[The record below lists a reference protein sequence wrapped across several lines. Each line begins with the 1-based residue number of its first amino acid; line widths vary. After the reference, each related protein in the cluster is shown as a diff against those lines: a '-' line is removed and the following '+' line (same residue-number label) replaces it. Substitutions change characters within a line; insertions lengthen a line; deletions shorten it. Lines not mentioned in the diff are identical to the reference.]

1 MAVYLAQVFIAVAML
16 MALYAIRSFY
26 LEFKNQ
32 FTENARVSMEDLFLF
47 IDPAAIIRL
56 NLALL
61 LLLPS
66 FVWFL
71 TGAWPLALLVALLT
85 AAMPRIAY
93 VALKARRL
101 QRINEQMPDALAML
115 ASALRAGS
123 SLQMGLTLLV
133 NESPAPISQEFSM
146 VLRAQRLGMA
156 LEDALEG
163 LGKRLNIEDMD
174 LFVSAMV
181 IAKEVGG
188 NLAEILERLSQTLRT
203 KASMEGKI
211 NALTAQGK
219 MQGWVVGLLPL
230 ALGAVLYTMD
240 PEAMSP
246 LFTTVYGWAVMGV
259 ILIFLLLGGFFIRKI
274 VTIDI

>member
-1 MAVYLAQVFIAVAML
+1 
-16 MALYAIRSFY
+16 
-26 LEFKNQ
+26 
-32 FTENARVSMEDLFLF
+32 
-47 IDPAAIIRL
+47 
-56 NLALL
+56 
-61 LLLPS
+61 
-66 FVWFL
+66 VWFL

-93 VALKARRL
+93 AGLKARRL

-163 LGKRLNIEDMD
+163 LGKRLNMEDMD

-246 LFTTVYGWAVMGV
+246 LFTTVYGWAVMGI
-259 ILIFLLLGGFFIRKI
+259 ILVFLLLGSFFIRKI

>member
-61 LLLPS
+61 LLLPA

-133 NESPAPISQEFSM
+133 NESPAPISQEFSI

-211 NALTAQGK
+211 RALTAQGK

-246 LFTTVYGWAVMGV
+246 CSPPPMVGP
-259 ILIFLLLGGFFIRKI
+259 
-274 VTIDI
+274 